1 MSERDQQRVKNAI
14 DALRRKPENKQCADC
29 KSLSVPYI
37 NLTCGTFV
45 CARCAGIHREFDHRV
60 KSVSN
65 SVFKLEDI
73 QALGGND
80 LDKRTYLPYWN
91 EQIFKLPEPGSED
104 NGRVRDFIRMKYV
117 EKRFCHEQV
126 QQEVPQIPAFAGAPG
141 VTQQITPDMTPPAPQ
156 QMASFGMPQ
165 MGMGMKPMG
174 MPAFSRPSAM
184 AQQPAMSM
192 MPQQPAMGMPQQPV
206 MGMGQQPMTQQLP
219 GMAQPGMMQQMAPA
233 MPMQQPSQLP
243 QQSASGMFGASAA
256 PMTTPAPAPM
266 QPAPAMQFPGV
277 MGATSSTPALPHVS
291 SVPGIV
297 PTSQAPTATMP
308 VQPTAPMFP
317 GAITAPAPQAV
328 PQAEAVRPGLDLFSN
343 AVPIPVQQPVVPSV
357 PAQPPVIPGLSSA
370 PSHAPV
376 TMPISAPIAPAV
388 PAVPAA
394 PVIPSVSAAPA
405 APALVPTA
413 APVPAPA
420 PKTTNFNSL
429 LDF

>member
-117 EKRFCHEQV
+117 EKRFCHEQA
-126 QQEVPQIPAFAGAPG
+126 QQEVPQVPVFAGAPG

-156 QMASFGMPQ
+156 QIASFGMPQ

-174 MPAFSRPSAM
+174 MPAFSRPSGM
-184 AQQPAMSM
+184 TQQPAMSM
-192 MPQQPAMGMPQQPV
+192 MPQQPAMGMMQQP
-206 MGMGQQPMTQQLP
+206 
-219 GMAQPGMMQQMAPA
+219 MAQPGMMPQVAPA
-233 MPMQQPSQLP
+233 APMQHAPQMP
-243 QQSASGMFGASAA
+243 QQVNPGMFGAPAA
-256 PMTTPAPAPM
+256 PMAAPAAITPAAPAMSMMPAVAPAPVQPASTMQFPGAMGAAPSAPGLPQAPSVPSMAPAAPAPAP
-266 QPAPAMQFPGV
+266 
-277 MGATSSTPALPHVS
+277 
-291 SVPGIV
+291 
-297 PTSQAPTATMP
+297 TMP
-308 VQPTAPMFP
+308 AQPVAPMFP
-317 GAITAPAPQAV
+317 GGVAAPAPQAV
-328 PQAEAVRPGLDLFSN
+328 PHAEPVMPGLDLFSN
-343 AVPIPVQQPVVPSV
+343 AIPVPTQPPVVPAA
-357 PAQPPVIPGLSSA
+357 PAQPPIIPGISPA

-376 TMPISAPIAPAV
+376 TMPAAVPMVAPTVPTAPA
-388 PAVPAA
+388 
-394 PVIPSVSAAPA
+394 VSAAPVVPV
-405 APALVPTA
+405 APALVPA
-413 APVPAPA
+413 AAPAPA